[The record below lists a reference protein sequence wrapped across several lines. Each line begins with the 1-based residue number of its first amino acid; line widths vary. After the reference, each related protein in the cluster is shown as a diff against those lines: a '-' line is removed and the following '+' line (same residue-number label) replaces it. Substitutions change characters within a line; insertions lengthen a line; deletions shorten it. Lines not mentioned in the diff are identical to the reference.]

1 MAVSLSGCSLLFPE
15 DERLGEEPQGECTGR
30 VRTSLTYEQSEELR
44 TASGQWV
51 PSFTYDV
58 TKVDFEAI
66 KKLMVPGSDQT
77 AGTRLMQ
84 QTNRTNA
91 AVERFMAMEVSEKG
105 AFFMG
110 RDPALYRVRGKP
122 QAASDILASGCQ
134 RQQQDMRLI
143 DVTWTRFQPPPEPE
157 TDDASSPSSETQR

>member
-1 MAVSLSGCSLLFPE
+1 
-15 DERLGEEPQGECTGR
+15 
-30 VRTSLTYEQSEELR
+30 
-44 TASGQWV
+44 
-51 PSFTYDV
+51 
-58 TKVDFEAI
+58 
-66 KKLMVPGSDQT
+66 PGSDQT

-122 QAASDILASGCQ
+122 QAASDILASGCK
-134 RQQQDMRLI
+134 RQQKDMRLI
-143 DVTWTRFQPPPEPE
+143 GVTWTRIQPRPAPE
-157 TDDASSPSSETQR
+157 TDDTTPASCDSSSETQR